1 MPSYARLT
9 ETRPSETHAPEV
21 KSPEQRAAEALAARG
36 GHTEPRGLEWAEAG
50 GGPLRRRPAGAA
62 TTSTSTSFPGPGQ
75 GPGREPDRETAESVG
90 PAESAEAA
98 DPERNVI
105 PMPQLVRD
113 SVLLVARVVLGV
125 ILVAHGL
132 QKVVQG
138 VSATAEGFGAMG
150 IPLPEAVAVLTMAVE
165 LGGGALLILG
175 LLTPIAGLLAAVILA
190 GAIVFA
196 HLGNGIF
203 AADGGW
209 ELAAGLG
216 VGALV
221 LAVVGP
227 GRFSLD
233 QLLVRRR

>member
-62 TTSTSTSFPGPGQ
+62 TTSTSFPGPGQ

-105 PMPQLVRD
+105 PLPQLARD

-150 IPLPEAVAVLTMAVE
+150 IPLPEAAAVLTMAVE
-165 LGGGALLILG
+165 LGGGALLVLG